1 MTKTTH
7 IDRWMHDAMEMLQ
20 AVTDA
25 VLDAKDIRGA
35 SVDPSEIYLQIENPA
50 NPSADVARFR
60 MTEETL
66 TDGSSVF
73 NVIIGG

>member
-1 MTKTTH
+1 
-7 IDRWMHDAMEMLQ
+7 MLQ

-25 VLDAKDIRGA
+25 FLDAKYIRGA
-35 SVDPSEIYLQIENPA
+35 IVDPSEIHLQIENTA
-50 NPSADVARFR
+50 NPLADGARFR
-60 MTEETL
+60 MIEETL